1 MDSPYSEIVN
11 WGLLHVPNNGLLAK
25 VNLHFLRLG
34 SYYLGA
40 SAIPIAHRAGE
51 G

>member
-1 MDSPYSEIVN
+1 M
-11 WGLLHVPNNGLLAK
+11 PNNGRLAK
-25 VNLHFLRLG
+25 VNLRFLRLG

-40 SAIPIAHRAGE
+40 SAIPTAHRAGE